1 MLGVTAMTVLPP
13 DENAAPETN
22 LSRRLLLQRLAAGAS
37 LTAAAGGKALAQNA
51 APPAAPAAPL
61 PEADATTAEFI
72 RLFGALSNWNRWGA
86 DDQKG
91 AVNLITPA
99 KRKQALATVRE
110 GESFSMARDAE
121 MKPAVDNPA
130 PIVRKM
136 KRVGKGQVPNKFKV
150 GGTAD
155 TFFIDYHGYAHTHMD
170 TLCHF
175 LYDQKMYNGYSQDNV
190 TEEDGALK
198 NSIIN
203 FKHGIITRGVLMDM
217 ARYKGVD
224 YLEPGTAIR
233 PEDLEGWEKKAGVK
247 VESGDVMIVRT
258 GRWARRDALGPWPI
272 AQGLAGLHMTCAEW
286 MHRRDVAII
295 GGDDAQ
301 DVLPSGV
308 TGIAQPIHTL
318 CIVAM
323 GMPIFD
329 NLDLELIGREAERR
343 KRWDFLVT
351 ASPAAVPG
359 GTGSVL
365 NPIATF

>member
-1 MLGVTAMTVLPP
+1 VAATANGEV
-13 DENAAPETN
+13 
-22 LSRRLLLQRLAAGAS
+22 
-37 LTAAAGGKALAQNA
+37 LAQNA
-51 APPAAPAAPL
+51 APAAPAAAPPPL
-61 PEADATTAEFI
+61 PDADATTAEFV

-99 KRKQALATVRE
+99 KRKRALATVKE

-130 PIVRKM
+130 PIVSKM
-136 KRVGKGQVPNKFKV
+136 KRIGKGQVPNKFKV
-150 GGTAD
+150 GGSAD

-175 LYDQKMYNGYSQDNV
+175 LYDQKMYNGYSQDYV
-190 TEEDGALK
+190 TEDGAQK

-224 YLEPGTAIR
+224 YLEPGTAIH

-258 GRWARRDALGPWPI
+258 GRWARRDKLGPWPI

-286 MHRRDVAII
+286 MHKRDVAII

-301 DVLPSGV
+301 DVLPSGI
-308 TGIAQPIHTL
+308 TGIPQPIHTL

-329 NLDLELIGREAERR
+329 NLDLELIGREAEKR
-343 KRWDFLVT
+343 KRWSFLVT